1 MNTIRNEVVTY
12 VRICEYLLSR
22 FIDPALNQD
31 ERDLIA
37 YYVVQLA
44 QMFEHER
51 SEYERSKTTSP

>member
-31 ERDLIA
+31 ERDLIV

-44 QMFEHER
+44 QKF
-51 SEYERSKTTSP
+51 EYERSSKTI

>member
-1 MNTIRNEVVTY
+1 MDTVRNEVVTY

-31 ERDLIA
+31 ERDLIV

-44 QMFEHER
+44 QKF
-51 SEYERSKTTSP
+51 EYERSSKTI